1 MSKFY
6 TMGRY
11 TDKERYY
18 RREGGEPPVARGTGI
33 RKVDRGDGRRI

>member
-11 TDKERYY
+11 TDKGLAGFVNNPKVY
-18 RREGGEPPVARGTGI
+18 RI
-33 RKVDRGDGRRI
+33 KLKNNS